1 MYKITELIHPSK
13 ILKNSHKSFLMEKAI
28 RNGEGHLGP
37 DGELVVNT
45 GLKTGRSSNDK
56 YVVLNEI
63 TEETIWWENN
73 IHKMTTEAF
82 NQLSDEVVQYLNSA
96 NELYI
101 TERSVGS
108 VEIFSIGIEFVS
120 TCASAALFSEYIFKP
135 FLGDI
140 HNEKY
145 RILHVPNLKIDPEK
159 YGVRSETVIVTCF
172 KTKTTIIIGSLYAGE
187 IKKSMFC
194 VMNYLLPDV
203 RILPMHSGA
212 NQGVDGESSI
222 FFGLSGTGKTTLS
235 TDEGLKI
242 IGDDEHGLSE
252 EGIFNFEGGCYA
264 KTYKLS
270 LETEPSIY
278 KASTQYSSYLEN
290 VKLNDDG
297 SSIDFFDNSL
307 TENGRA
313 TYPLSFIPN
322 RVETG
327 LGKIP
332 KNIFYLSADA
342 FGVLPPASL
351 LTKAQAKE
359 YFVLGYS
366 AKLAGT
372 EVGVKTP
379 IATFSPCFGA
389 PFMLRRPEIY
399 SKLLSDFIEK
409 YKIKVWLINTGWYGG
424 VCGTGSRFP
433 LKVTRNIIREI
444 QNNDFNDNDF
454 IEDQIFNLKI
464 PKKMGS
470 VDPALLAPQNAWGNQ
485 VEYIKVASQLSS
497 DFKNQLGIIQ

>member
-28 RNGEGHLGP
+28 HNGEGHLGP
-37 DGELVVNT
+37 DGELVINT

-56 YVVLNEI
+56 YVVVNEI
-63 TEETIWWENN
+63 TKETIWWENN
-73 IHKMTTEAF
+73 IHKMTTEVF
-82 NQLSDEVVQYLNSA
+82 NQLSDDVVQYLNSA

-101 TERSVGS
+101 TDRSVGS
-108 VEIFSIGIEFVS
+108 VKIFSIGIEFVS

-172 KTKTTIIIGSLYAGE
+172 KTKTTIIIGSLYSGE

-212 NQGVDGESSI
+212 NQSIDGESSI

-235 TDEGLKI
+235 TDEGLKL

-252 EGIFNFEGGCYA
+252 EGVFNFEGGCYA

-270 LETEPSIY
+270 FETEPSIY

-297 SSIDFFDNSL
+297 NSIYFFDKSL

-313 TYPLSFIPN
+313 TYPLSFISN

-342 FGVLPPASL
+342 FGVLPPVSL
-351 LTKAQAKE
+351 LTKAQAIE

-379 IATFSPCFGA
+379 SATFSPCFGA

-424 VCGTGSRFP
+424 VYGTGSRFP

-470 VDPALLAPQNAWGNQ
+470 VDPALLTPQNAWGNQ
-485 VEYIKVASQLSS
+485 VEYIKVASQLAS